1 MQRRPFLLAAAL
13 TPLSLPVRAHHGW
26 SSFDQGRP
34 VYLSGTAAEVRWR
47 NPHAELV
54 LEVAPGLSVP
64 GGLAQR
70 PLPAQSSPVD
80 GPGLLSRA
88 VVPTRRDARWTVE
101 LAPLTRMQAWQVP
114 ELKVGDALSLVGF
127 TFAQEQGEPIV
138 RVEYLFLG
146 ERTFGLRSSPA

>member
-1 MQRRPFLLAAAL
+1 M
-13 TPLSLPVRAHHGW
+13 
-26 SSFDQGRP
+26 
-34 VYLSGTAAEVRWR
+34 RWR

-54 LEVAPGLSVP
+54 LEVAPGLQVP

-70 PLPAQSSPVD
+70 PVPAQSSPVD
-80 GPGLLSRA
+80 GPALLSRA
-88 VVPTRRDARWTVE
+88 IVPTRRDARWTVE

-114 ELKVGDALSLVGF
+114 ELKAGDALSLVGF

-146 ERTFGLRSSPA
+146 ERTYGLRSSPA